1 MARLSSAE
9 HTRERSGSKVK
20 SMQLY
25 GFERTVWSP
34 RCCSSRTRPRA
45 LRLLCFTGTRT
56 RGQPRRT
63 VLAPSARSPGASR
76 ARGIFSCCPAGNTAE
91 LHPPQPY
98 GIRRL
103 RFCPGTSRYGA
114 KYRFTHPAGFL
125 KQPSGWWVTSVVK
138 VDGCNYGSV
147 SESEAVGPH
156 ENIFLLQ
163 LWNYDLVVPPPL

>member
-1 MARLSSAE
+1 MGTWT
-9 HTRERSGSKVK
+9 HG
-20 SMQLY
+20 QL
-25 GFERTVWSP
+25 
-34 RCCSSRTRPRA
+34 CRA
-45 LRLLCFTGTRT
+45 VR
-56 RGQPRRT
+56 
-63 VLAPSARSPGASR
+63 APSTRSPGASR
-76 ARGIFSCCPAGNTAE
+76 TRRIFSCFPAGNTAE

-163 LWNYDLVVPPPL
+163 LWNYDLVVPPPLYIFHYMIQNKDLMHMESRPEHFSVNIHCICFYLTVPRWVFGSVSVIR